1 MAEENTID
9 PCEEVVV
16 SNREPGDG
24 VEPVPERFDFDPPI
38 FPQLETDFEGEP
50 TSRACI
56 IVPRHLY
63 YNQYNLDSG
72 FYGRRQ
78 PEDLQIPASRQIL
91 TSNSPLPSTELD
103 VFRFIMGKVYDVRRY
118 RNNNYFTHPGFSP
131 NDTRRVDFKLIV
143 ESTTQSENV
152 QFERK
157 HSILLKCAPKPAS
170 LVFYKEQHPLLT
182 NVDVSRYST
191 VVDFYK
197 GMVTSK
203 SKKVYVDNSFKAPAA
218 FFAKESDGLNIRLPE
233 TVSIQTFI
241 PNMLTFSDS
250 RADYNNLYETS
261 NEDPRL
267 TTSLYQRYSS
277 EYSDRQN
284 PCGDESFVKVQKF
297 PGREVQLIN
306 QISTSAT
313 PDISSGQMTSFQRI
327 FESNYKFYNKISFD
341 MKRVSPVAAKLK
353 ELLLDALFL
362 GIIDTESPSKPEIY
376 TQFIDERVQSFV
388 GLADND
394 GVSID
399 TRPNSYKNP
408 FEKFDT
414 YINPDDP
421 DTQRHRLPIALDPS
435 TYPLSFV
442 DEEMWTQEHLDYDI
456 GGGNLSLFSLI
467 RFGNRSIFLTWLE
480 EYMRSKTT
488 SFSALMKGEINHS
501 EVLAY
506 RLEKRAADTGEVL
519 QNFYFFNDPDTESL
533 EFIDTQINFNSK
545 YIYSLY
551 IVNFVIGLEYMYS
564 EATGDDV
571 FDNIIIG
578 DGGEVNF
585 KLSVRDRV
593 IPYIIESPY
602 HQQEIYVSDAP
613 PLPPDVTFLPWET
626 LSEEL
631 SLFWFTP
638 RLGELKELP
647 VSILEEDNEVIQR
660 MKEAQNVGAYANQ
673 EIYYKS
679 DSDPTHYDMFVLE
692 HPPLS
697 YKDFVNA
704 HYEEATI
711 AAPTKLV
718 RFTPNRDYYLT
729 FRARD
734 LGGISNPTK
743 VYRFRINSYGDGI
756 QREIEE
762 YTFEQST
769 SQYLLEFDQML
780 EVEPTREQRAI
791 NFSSSENYSEL
802 EGDLPSLLETTRG
815 LTGLSLGLSE
825 DKLWGK
831 SFVFEIVS
839 AETGRV
845 FQIRSDWD
853 QEVENQDAHSD
864 TPTSETESPSETY
877 YPSSYCSMEEREQI
891 YAENRQKSDASAST
905 LTDRT
910 IDRTSDSQSSRGAP
924 GRGTGNSGY

>member
-1 MAEENTID
+1 
-9 PCEEVVV
+9 
-16 SNREPGDG
+16 
-24 VEPVPERFDFDPPI
+24 
-38 FPQLETDFEGEP
+38 
-50 TSRACI
+50 
-56 IVPRHLY
+56 
-63 YNQYNLDSG
+63 
-72 FYGRRQ
+72 
-78 PEDLQIPASRQIL
+78 
-91 TSNSPLPSTELD
+91 
-103 VFRFIMGKVYDVRRY
+103 
-118 RNNNYFTHPGFSP
+118 
-131 NDTRRVDFKLIV
+131 
-143 ESTTQSENV
+143 
-152 QFERK
+152 
-157 HSILLKCAPKPAS
+157 
-170 LVFYKEQHPLLT
+170 
-182 NVDVSRYST
+182 
-191 VVDFYK
+191 
-197 GMVTSK
+197 
-203 SKKVYVDNSFKAPAA
+203 
-218 FFAKESDGLNIRLPE
+218 
-233 TVSIQTFI
+233 
-241 PNMLTFSDS
+241 
-250 RADYNNLYETS
+250 
-261 NEDPRL
+261 
-267 TTSLYQRYSS
+267 
-277 EYSDRQN
+277 
-284 PCGDESFVKVQKF
+284 
-297 PGREVQLIN
+297 
-306 QISTSAT
+306 
-313 PDISSGQMTSFQRI
+313 
-327 FESNYKFYNKISFD
+327 
-341 MKRVSPVAAKLK
+341 MKRASPVASKLK
-353 ELLLDALFL
+353 ELTLDALFL

-376 TQFIDERVQSFV
+376 TQFIDERIQSFV
-388 GLADND
+388 GLSDND

-399 TRPNSYKNP
+399 TRPNSYKKP
-408 FEKFDT
+408 FEKFET
-414 YINPDDP
+414 YMNRSLVNS
-421 DTQRHRLPIALDPS
+421 QRDRLPIALDPS
-435 TYPLSFV
+435 TYPLSFE
-442 DEEMWTQEHLDYDI
+442 DEDLWAQEHLDYDI
-456 GGGNLSLFSLI
+456 GNAAWPSPFTPI
-467 RFGNRSIFLTWLE
+467 KFGNQLTFLTWLE

-506 RLEKRAADTGEVL
+506 RLEKRSADTGEVL

-533 EFIDTQINFNSK
+533 NFIDTQINFNSK

-551 IVNFVIGLEYMYS
+551 IVNFVVGLEYVYS
-564 EATGDDV
+564 REKEDV
-571 FDNIIIG
+571 TDNIIIG
-578 DGGEVNF
+578 DEGEVDF
-585 KLSVRDRV
+585 KLCVRDKV
-593 IPYIIESPY
+593 VSYIIESPY

-638 RLGELKELP
+638 RLGELRELP
-647 VSILEEDNEVIQR
+647 VSILEEDNEVIQK

-673 EIYYKS
+673 EICYKS

-692 HPPLS
+692 RPPLS

-704 HYEEATI
+704 HFEEATI

-802 EGDLPSLLETTRG
+802 QGDLPSLLETTRG
-815 LTGLSLGLSE
+815 LKGLSLGLSD

-839 AETGRV
+839 AETGRI

-864 TPTSETESPSETY
+864 VLTSETELPGEIY
-877 YPSSYCSMEEREQI
+877 YPSSHCSTTERERI
-891 YAENRQKSDASAST
+891 YAENREKSDASASA

-924 GRGTGNSGY
+924 RRGTRGTPGPGTGNYGY